1 MRKNK
6 SALLPHRFLECTKLM
21 VKIKHQAKAIFYRH
35 DSLLRLYSTLTKRKL
50 TFAANDLDLLIAELI
65 PSPGFY
71 VELGANDGVAQSQT
85 KYLEVYHGWHGVLIE
100 PTPEIFK
107 MLKMNRSKRNY
118 FENSACVSFKFPNSK
133 IPMLYSDLMTI
144 GLEGQ
149 NDIAN
154 RGLHAH
160 EGIGHLLRGSENYE
174 YSASATTL
182 NQILT
187 TSKAP
192 RVIELLS
199 LDVEGAELEVLRGI
213 DFTRYKFKILLVETR
228 SIREVEHFL
237 DKHGY
242 LLLAQVSKLDYIFS
256 SAPQAQ
262 LSDQE
267 LKIEKFLDK
276 LLKSS

>member
-21 VKIKHQAKAIFYRH
+21 VKIKHQAKAILYRH

-118 FENSACVSFKFPNSK
+118 FENSACVSFEFPNSK

-144 GLEGQ
+144 SLEGQ

-174 YSASATTL
+174 YSATATTL

-187 TSKAP
+187 TSVAP

-199 LDVEGAELEVLRGI
+199 LDVLEVCLKGFSHCVGTRI
-213 DFTRYKFKILLVETR
+213 FRFPTDFLNFFRTHTNNRNICSPSSSTTGVLVLN
-228 SIREVEHFL
+228 II
-237 DKHGY
+237 
-242 LLLAQVSKLDYIFS
+242 KL
-256 SAPQAQ
+256 
-262 LSDQE
+262 
-267 LKIEKFLDK
+267 
-276 LLKSS
+276 